1 MKTRGL
7 RNGDLVRVNTEIGY
21 FIDKVW
27 ATEAIKPGVCAC
39 SHHLGRWRRTT
50 DPNANRWS
58 ANTVSLE
65 EAEPGKWKMA
75 RARGIHPFE
84 SSDPDTQRIF
94 WENGGVHQNAAA
106 PIHPD
111 PISGANC
118 WLQAV
123 VVEKAQ
129 PGDAY
134 GTVVADTN
142 KAHEV
147 YKKWKAM
154 TRPQTGPNGERR
166 IPWLNRPL
174 SPVAEAW
181 QR

>member
-1 MKTRGL
+1 
-7 RNGDLVRVNTEIGY
+7 
-21 FIDKVW
+21 
-27 ATEAIKPGVCAC
+27 
-39 SHHLGRWRRTT
+39 
-50 DPNANRWS
+50 
-58 ANTVSLE
+58 VSLE